1 MVAVA
6 EVTAADAK
14 ADADTMRVVA
24 DITTTKAVAVEATST
39 RVVAADTTTKNSL
52 HLADRRTN

>member
-1 MVAVA
+1 MAVA
-6 EVTAADAK
+6 EATAADAK

-24 DITTTKAVAVEATST
+24 DTMRVVADITNT

-52 HLADRRTN
+52 HLAD